1 MAQIKEGVLNDRQ
14 KKFCLEYLKDFNATQ
29 AAIRAGYASK
39 NARKVS
45 SVMLTNANVQAEIS
59 KLNKEAHTSAIMDIQ
74 EIQERLTRIA
84 RGETIEETVVVEGT
98 GQGYSEARVVQKKVT
113 PKDQVKALE
122 LLGKANGM
130 FIEKHQVEVN
140 EGLIVAKEYL
150 EGAKNGKF
158 KKS

>member
-29 AAIRAGYASK
+29 AAIRAGYLK
-39 NARKVS
+39 NNARQTS
-45 SVMLTNANVQAEIS
+45 SVLLTNPNVQAEIS

-98 GQGYSEARVVQKKVT
+98 GQGYSEARVIQKKVT
-113 PKDQVKALE
+113 PKDQVP
-122 LLGKANGM
+122 
-130 FIEKHQVEVN
+130 
-140 EGLIVAKEYL
+140 
-150 EGAKNGKF
+150 
-158 KKS
+158 

>member
-29 AAIRAGYASK
+29 AAIRAGYLK
-39 NARKVS
+39 NNARQTS
-45 SVMLTNANVQAEIS
+45 SVLLTNPNVQAEIS
-59 KLNKEAHTSAIMDIQ
+59 KLNKEAHNSAIMDIQ

-84 RGETIEETVVVEGT
+84 RGEIIEETVVVEGT
-98 GQGYSEARVVQKKVT
+98 GQGYSTAKVVQKKVT

-130 FIEKHQVEVN
+130 FIEKIQAEVN
-140 EGLIVAKEYL
+140 DGLLVAKEYL
-150 EGAKNGKF
+150 QGAKDGKF
-158 KKS
+158 KKG

>member
-1 MAQIKEGVLNDRQ
+1 
-14 KKFCLEYLKDFNATQ
+14 
-29 AAIRAGYASK
+29 
-39 NARKVS
+39 
-45 SVMLTNANVQAEIS
+45 
-59 KLNKEAHTSAIMDIQ
+59 MDIQ

-98 GQGYSEARVVQKKVT
+98 GQGFSEARVVQKKVT

-140 EGLIVAKEYL
+140 EGLIVAKEFL